1 MQVFPLQCKA
11 RIQVSLK
18 WTLPFGADFLAAVLD
33 WPLGTAKEIVPFCWR
48 LVKQAAAG
56 LPESYPSGGTSTGTS
71 TGLCHGQCL
80 SDQQRSS
87 YHVLWFLTP
96 HPKVLASLSWPDIIF
111 VFPASLAILGIYR
124 SFNSLPSSLFILF
137 SYFSQYFHPKLH
149 AFSSPFNL
157 HTWNKQPLCEL
168 CIYPCTT
175 KEKRGIE

>member
-87 YHVLWFLTP
+87 YHVLWFLTS

-111 VFPASLAILGIYR
+111 VFPASLFLV
-124 SFNSLPSSLFILF
+124 FTEVLILF
-137 SYFSQYFHPKLH
+137 LHLCLFCFLIFLSISTQSYTLSPVLSTCTLGTNNLSV
-149 AFSSPFNL
+149 SSVSRPRRREALSRN
-157 HTWNKQPLCEL
+157 
-168 CIYPCTT
+168 
-175 KEKRGIE
+175 EK